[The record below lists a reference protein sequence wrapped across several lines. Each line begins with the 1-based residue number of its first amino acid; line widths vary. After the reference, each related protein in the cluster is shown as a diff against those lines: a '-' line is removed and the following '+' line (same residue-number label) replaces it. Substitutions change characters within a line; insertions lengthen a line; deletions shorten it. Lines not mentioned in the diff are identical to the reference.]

1 MHYTLSMFDFILNNL
16 SWFWFILAI
25 IFAVIEACTMALT
38 TIWFAIASVIMAFV
52 AFLPIP
58 FRYQLLLFII
68 ISAVLFVFLRKI
80 SVQWFSKKKEKTNVE
95 AMSGKTAL
103 VTKKITK
110 FEKGEIK
117 VDGIVW
123 TAKTESDTELNKNT
137 ECIIERIEGVTAVVT
152 QKK

>member
-1 MHYTLSMFDFILNNL
+1 MHYTLAMFDFILNNL
-16 SWFWFILAI
+16 SWFWFVLAV
-25 IFAVIEACTMALT
+25 IFAVIEINTMALT
-38 TIWFAIASVIMAFV
+38 TIWFALASVIMAFV

-58 FRYQLLLFII
+58 FRYQLLLFIV

-95 AMSGKTAL
+95 AMAGKTAL

-123 TAKTESDTELNKNT
+123 TAKTEDDSELNKNT

-152 QKK
+152 QKQ

>member
-1 MHYTLSMFDFILNNL
+1 MFDFILNNL
-16 SWFWFILAI
+16 SWFWFILAV

-58 FRYQLLLFII
+58 FRYQLLLFIV

-95 AMSGKTAL
+95 AMAGKTAL

-123 TAKTESDTELNKNT
+123 TAKTESDSELNKNT

>member
-1 MHYTLSMFDFILNNL
+1 MHYTLAMFDFILNNL
-16 SWFWFILAI
+16 SWFWFILAV

-58 FRYQLLLFII
+58 FRYQLLLFIV

-95 AMSGKTAL
+95 AMAGKTAL

-123 TAKTESDTELNKNT
+123 TAKTESDSELNKNT

>member
-1 MHYTLSMFDFILNNL
+1 MHYTFGMFDFILNYL
-16 SWFWFILAI
+16 SWFWFILAV
-25 IFAVIEACTMALT
+25 IFAIIEINTMALT

-58 FRYQLLLFII
+58 FRYQLLLFIV

-95 AMSGKTAL
+95 AMAGKTAL

-123 TAKTESDTELNKNT
+123 TAKTESDSELNKNT

>member
-16 SWFWFILAI
+16 SWFWFILAV

-58 FRYQLLLFII
+58 FRYQLLLFIV

-95 AMSGKTAL
+95 AMAGKTAL

-123 TAKTESDTELNKNT
+123 TAKTESDSELNKNT

>member
-1 MHYTLSMFDFILNNL
+1 MFDFILNNL
-16 SWFWFILAI
+16 SWFWFILAV

-58 FRYQLLLFII
+58 FRYQLLLFIV

-95 AMSGKTAL
+95 AMAGKTAL

-123 TAKTESDTELNKNT
+123 TAKTEDDSELNKNT

-152 QKK
+152 QKQ